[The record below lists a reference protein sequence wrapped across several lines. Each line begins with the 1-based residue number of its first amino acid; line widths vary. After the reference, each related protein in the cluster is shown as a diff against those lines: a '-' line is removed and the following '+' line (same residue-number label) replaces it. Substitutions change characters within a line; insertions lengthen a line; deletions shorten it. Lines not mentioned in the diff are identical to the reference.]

1 MFEEWKSGEEV
12 VLKKNPDYDWGPDWM
27 ENGGKP
33 IIDKLVFKVIP
44 EETTRLMEL
53 EAGNVHILRDIT
65 ANVLLQLEDNEDIE
79 IYSAEST
86 RLDIWHMPVTR
97 NPLLI

>member
-1 MFEEWKSGEEV
+1 
-12 VLKKNPDYDWGPDWM
+12 M
-27 ENGGKP
+27 ENGGQP

-79 IYSAEST
+79 IYSRINET
-86 RLDIWHMPVTR
+86 RIFGICL
-97 NPLLI
+97 